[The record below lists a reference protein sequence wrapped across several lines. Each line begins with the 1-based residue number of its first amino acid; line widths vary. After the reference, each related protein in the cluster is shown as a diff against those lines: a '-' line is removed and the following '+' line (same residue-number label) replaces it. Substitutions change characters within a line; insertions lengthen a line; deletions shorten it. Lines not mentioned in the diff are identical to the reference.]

1 MLLLFV
7 LSTSSEAIISFAFF
21 KIFLTL
27 GPLLAPLPD
36 PPPAREL
43 YAPSHK
49 CLHIEN
55 YPATPL
61 APLVIPLPST
71 APTMSPDSSD
81 PPLSSLTSVT
91 V

>member
-1 MLLLFV
+1 M
-7 LSTSSEAIISFAFF
+7 SSEAIISFAFF

-27 GPLLAPLPD
+27 GRGLAPLPD

-43 YAPSHK
+43 YALEHK

-61 APLVIPLPST
+61 DL
-71 APTMSPDSSD
+71 SPKTKDVD
-81 PPLSSLTSVT
+81 YHNY
-91 V
+91 